1 MMESPFNKIN
11 YMLFVIGLVSIVL
24 GYVIIANN
32 TVDSMI
38 STQIG
43 PVILFLG
50 YCVIIPIAIIY
61 SPKK

>member
-1 MMESPFNKIN
+1 MEWPFNKIN
-11 YMLFVIGLVSIVL
+11 YVLFGIGIISIII
-24 GYVIIANN
+24 GYVLIAYNP
-32 TVDSMI
+32 VDSMI